1 MIINYVL
8 FAFSEVKVNVQIGKL
23 CQNDKDGD
31 GEPDDTDI
39 CPERSDISRM
49 DDFRNIET
57 MDLCKKDKV
66 KSKLF
71 MCQKYVVRFSTII
84 NVDNNEPLL

>member
-1 MIINYVL
+1 
-8 FAFSEVKVNVQIGKL
+8 
-23 CQNDKDGD
+23 
-31 GEPDDTDI
+31 
-39 CPERSDISRM
+39 M

-71 MCQKYVVRFSTII
+71 MCQKYGVRFSTIN
-84 NVDNNEPLL
+84 NVDNEQGDRERARVFETLNFCKKG

>member
-1 MIINYVL
+1 METPWKVIQYQCTFICWVK
-8 FAFSEVKVNVQIGKL
+8 KVNVQIGKL

-31 GEPDDTDI
+31 GEPDETDI

-71 MCQKYVVRFSTII
+71 MCQKYGV
-84 NVDNNEPLL
+84 